1 LGLGFSDIY
10 EDFYPQIDSM
20 HNDNELKDRSLG
32 LVLSGGGVKGMAH
45 IGVLKALT
53 ERGISPKAISGV
65 SAGALVGAL
74 YADGASIEHML
85 NFFKETPL
93 LKYNFVTINKA
104 GLFDTEKYM
113 TYFEDFFSA
122 STFEDLEKPL
132 SVVATNL
139 QSGEPV
145 YFSKGPLFK
154 PLLASAALPPVFSPV
169 VIDDQLYADGGIMN
183 NFPVE
188 PLVNSCEIILGCYT
202 SSRTPIEKSKLKNAL
217 QLTQRANI
225 LMLHANAMDK
235 LEHPDLLIVPE
246 GLGDIGVL
254 DKKGIDKA
262 YTIGYDCA
270 AKKLDTW
277 FS

>member
-1 LGLGFSDIY
+1 MY
-10 EDFYPQIDSM
+10 
-20 HNDNELKDRSLG
+20 NEHDLKKSSIG
-32 LVLSGGGVKGMAH
+32 LVFSGGGVKGLAH

-53 ERGISPKAISGV
+53 ERGITPKSISGV

-74 YADGASIEHML
+74 YADGASAAHML
-85 NFFKETPL
+85 DFFKETPL

-122 STFEDLEKPL
+122 STFQDLKKPL

-139 QSGEPV
+139 QSGKPV

-169 VIDDQLYADGGIMN
+169 TIDGQLYADGGIMN

-188 PLVNSCEIILGCYT
+188 PLINKVDLMIGCYT
-202 SSRTPIEKSKLKNAL
+202 SSMNAIKKDKLKNAL
-217 QLTQRANI
+217 QLTQRANA
-225 LMLHANAMDK
+225 LMLHANTASK
-235 LEHPDLLIVPE
+235 LHIPELLLVPE
-246 GLGDIGVL
+246 ALGAIGVL

-262 YTIGYDCA
+262 YTIGYDHA
-270 AKKLDTW
+270 SRKLDNW
-277 FS
+277 LS